1 LQICIILSP
10 SPRYND
16 SCQSYQLGVNAKDET
31 SRPNPS
37 PGSDSCEERQS
48 EKWAFD
54 FLNVIEP
61 RALARAGFLGS
72 LDDEGIEASRA
83 SSLDDEGIEASRA
96 SSHSIRA
103 KEGAVDGRFT
113 GGA

>member
-1 LQICIILSP
+1 MNSVSTQKTKLRVRTRARGVILA
-10 SPRYND
+10 RK
-16 SCQSYQLGVNAKDET
+16 G
-31 SRPNPS
+31 
-37 PGSDSCEERQS
+37 S

-72 LDDEGIEASRA
+72 LDDEGT
-83 SSLDDEGIEASRA
+83 GASRA

-103 KEGAVDGRFT
+103 TEGVVDGRFT
-113 GGA
+113 ADAWK